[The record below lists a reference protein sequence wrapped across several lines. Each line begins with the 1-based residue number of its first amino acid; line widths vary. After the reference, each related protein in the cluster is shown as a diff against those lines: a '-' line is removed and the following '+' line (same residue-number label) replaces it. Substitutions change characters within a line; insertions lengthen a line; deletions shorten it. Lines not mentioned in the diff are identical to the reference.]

1 MDMSGGRKLTMVIAH
16 GDRMVRAGGGDDPEP
31 ADRCRVTQVNSSTY
45 HRKTAVFFL
54 VSVCSVLFI
63 LPVVANAHEKWCLT
77 PQQVAE
83 LNAQPRPYIFS
94 HLTPV
99 TLAMYAFTLFFV
111 AGMIW
116 MNYTKARELFLG
128 WQVWLASRGA
138 YASLSL
144 RIALFI
150 LLGMAGLGLGPR
162 MGTALFEAPTLAA
175 PDLELRLAGPG
186 WLWIAWVEVVL
197 ALCFIFGIYVRAAAA
212 VLIGLALLGLHLFGW
227 GMLDYIGLIA
237 GAAVYL
243 LLRGAGPYGV
253 PMPAIRGTSKISAWL
268 ADQPRARAQWLLQIL
283 VGFNFAWLGIAYK
296 FFQPNLMITILH
308 DQHVPTFGIAAP
320 LFVLSMA
327 LVEGLSGLLIMAG
340 ILIRFQSAILFVS
353 FIFFSAI
360 LGEGVFG
367 HIIFYGLLGT
377 FITNGDG
384 QWSRATNLPLPRS
397 ARARLSATPSVVAAA
412 LLQGAAVKADE
423 ITGPP
428 IHQEPELAEV
438 TPFHGPPPAA
448 AKPQVPKE
456 AEKPKR
462 RGLIITADGLVAELL
477 GKLQQA
483 AEKAAQA
490 AVGKQVD
497 EAVRRALAHIE
508 DARQSSTQELRALCS
523 HGNGTEE
530 TASRWKQQMELSLGR
545 MDEPAQRLDQQAAEL
560 RRELTKSQEI
570 VEKTT
575 REIELQ
581 IQARL
586 NDTVAEAT
594 SQFEHAAARAVE
606 RRYEWLLENSHIAM
620 QDALLKMEARSAEVQ
635 ALMQSAVISALG
647 IFQRQAEMQANLV
660 LSETKER
667 AGAALSSLQA
677 ETRAACDARRQS
689 LETEVARAAERSTEQ
704 FHSSTEQFHKGMKA
718 FLYSCLVAAVGA
730 VDEHSKATL
739 AGLQKNNG
747 KAVLEAES
755 DSSAKDDSKVIP
767 GTHIGPLT
775 DLGAV

>member
-1 MDMSGGRKLTMVIAH
+1 M
-16 GDRMVRAGGGDDPEP
+16 
-31 ADRCRVTQVNSSTY
+31 NSSTY
-45 HRKTAVFFL
+45 HRKTAFFFL
-54 VSVCSVLFI
+54 ASLCSALFI
-63 LPVVANAHEKWCLT
+63 LPVVASAHEKWCLT
-77 PQQVAE
+77 PHQVAE

-128 WQVWLASRGA
+128 WQVWLASRGV

-162 MGTALFEAPTLAA
+162 SGTALFEAPTLAA
-175 PDLELRLAGPG
+175 PDLELRLAGPAWG
-186 WLWIAWVEVVL
+186 WIAWVEVVL

-227 GMLDYIGLIA
+227 GMLDYIGLVG

-243 LLRGAGPYGV
+243 LLQGAGPYHL
-253 PMPAIRGTSKISAWL
+253 PTLRISGTSRISAWL

-340 ILIRFQSAILFVS
+340 ILVRFQSVILFVS

-384 QWSRATNLPLPRS
+384 RWSGATNLPLPRS
-397 ARARLSATPSVVAAA
+397 ARARLSVTPFGVAAA
-412 LLQGAAVKADE
+412 PLQDAAVKADE
-423 ITGPP
+423 VTLPP
-428 IHQEPELAEV
+428 MHQEPEWAEV
-438 TPFHGPPPAA
+438 TLFHWPPPAA

-456 AEKPKR
+456 AEKSKR
-462 RGLIITADGLVAELL
+462 QSVVITADGLVAELR
-477 GKLQQA
+477 GKLEQA
-483 AEKAAQA
+483 AGKAAQA

-508 DARQSSTQELRALCS
+508 DVRQSSIQELQALCS
-523 HGNGTEE
+523 HENGTEE
-530 TASRWKQQMELSLGR
+530 TASRCKQQMELSLSR
-545 MDEPAQRLDQQAAEL
+545 MDESAQRLDQQAAEL
-560 RRELTKSQEI
+560 RRELAKSQEI
-570 VEKTT
+570 VEKTA
-575 REIELQ
+575 REIDLQ

-594 SQFEHAAARAVE
+594 SQFEDAAARAVE
-606 RRYEWLLENSHIAM
+606 RRYERLLENSHIAM
-620 QDALLKMEARSAEVQ
+620 QDALLKLEARSTEVQ
-635 ALMQSAVISALG
+635 VLMQGAVISALG

-667 AGAALSSLQA
+667 AGAALSSLEA
-677 ETRAACDARRQS
+677 ETRAVCDASRQS
-689 LETEVARAAERSTEQ
+689 LEIEVARAAERSTEQ
-704 FHSSTEQFHKGMKA
+704 FRKGMKA

-730 VDEHSKATL
+730 VDEHSKVTL
-739 AGLQKNNG
+739 EGLQKNNV
-747 KAVLEAES
+747 KAVLEADS

-767 GTHIGPLT
+767 GTHIDPRT
-775 DLGAV
+775 DLGAI

>member
-1 MDMSGGRKLTMVIAH
+1 MDMSGGRKLTMVIAKLTMVIAH

-384 QWSRATNLPLPRS
+384 QWSGATNLPLPRS

-448 AKPQVPKE
+448 AK
-456 AEKPKR
+456 

-523 HGNGTEE
+523 HGNGNGTEE

-545 MDEPAQRLDQQAAEL
+545 MDESAQRLDQQAAEL

-606 RRYEWLLENSHIAM
+606 RRYEQLLENSHIAM

-660 LSETKER
+660 LCETKER
-667 AGAALSSLQA
+667 AGAALSSLEA

-689 LETEVARAAERSTEQ
+689 LVTEVARAAER
-704 FHSSTEQFHKGMKA
+704 STEQFHKGMKA

-730 VDEHSKATL
+730 VDEHSKVTL

>member
-197 ALCFIFGIYVRAAAA
+197 AGCFIFGIYVRAAAA
-212 VLIGLALLGLHLFGW
+212 VLIGLVLLGLHLFGW

-283 VGFNFAWLGIAYK
+283 VGFNFAWLGITYK

-448 AKPQVPKE
+448 AK
-456 AEKPKR
+456 

-508 DARQSSTQELRALCS
+508 DARQSSTQELRALRS
-523 HGNGTEE
+523 HGNGNGTEE

-545 MDEPAQRLDQQAAEL
+545 MDESAQRLDQQAAEL

-606 RRYEWLLENSHIAM
+606 RRYERLLENSHIAM

-647 IFQRQAEMQANLV
+647 IFQRQSEMQANLV

-667 AGAALSSLQA
+667 AGVALSSLEA

-689 LETEVARAAERSTEQ
+689 LVTEVARAAER
-704 FHSSTEQFHKGMKA
+704 STEQFHKGMKA

-730 VDEHSKATL
+730 VDEHSKVTL